1 MKIQI
6 LEPLH
11 FSIIIAIYKRE
22 EELKELLNSLTQQTD
37 SAFEVLVIDDGSPT
51 PLSAVVD
58 SFKNKLDIK
67 YYFKENSGPA
77 LTRNFGMKRAH
88 GNYFIFLDSDTIVP
102 ENYIE
107 IIRSRLYENYTD
119 AFGGPDDSSKNF
131 SSLQKAISFSMTSVL
146 TTGGIR
152 GRKKSVTKFQPR
164 SFNMGISK
172 KAFEK
177 TNGFGELRIG
187 EDPDLSMTL
196 WENGFETQLIYEA
209 KVYHK
214 RRSSLKK
221 FFRQVYN
228 FGVARPILNQRH
240 PKYKSLTFWFPSL
253 FSLGMIISFLFLI
266 VLQLPLFTQIK
277 KFKHILIGLGYALS
291 LFYAIYFAAI
301 LIVSSIQNKSLK
313 VGLLSLVTTF
323 IQFTAYGFGFLKSW
337 ILLNI
342 LGWNPKKAFPS
353 HFSK

>member
-107 IIRSRLYENYTD
+107 IIRSCLYENYSE
-119 AFGGPDDSSKNF
+119 AF
-131 SSLQKAISFSMTSVL
+131 
-146 TTGGIR
+146 
-152 GRKKSVTKFQPR
+152 
-164 SFNMGISK
+164 
-172 KAFEK
+172 
-177 TNGFGELRIG
+177 
-187 EDPDLSMTL
+187 
-196 WENGFETQLIYEA
+196 
-209 KVYHK
+209 
-214 RRSSLKK
+214 
-221 FFRQVYN
+221 
-228 FGVARPILNQRH
+228 
-240 PKYKSLTFWFPSL
+240 
-253 FSLGMIISFLFLI
+253 
-266 VLQLPLFTQIK
+266 
-277 KFKHILIGLGYALS
+277 
-291 LFYAIYFAAI
+291 
-301 LIVSSIQNKSLK
+301 
-313 VGLLSLVTTF
+313 
-323 IQFTAYGFGFLKSW
+323 
-337 ILLNI
+337 
-342 LGWNPKKAFPS
+342 
-353 HFSK
+353 